1 MSTAND
7 NVDLTQQVS
16 TAEVA
21 ATKLRLIKGY
31 ITQYEDGLI
40 TLHEMA
46 GAIISKAY
54 DLGEQCF
61 DQGCDGLPP
70 NDILPPIAAGKD
82 PLPEGFF

>member
-7 NVDLTQQVS
+7 NVDLTKRVS

-21 ATKLRLIKGY
+21 AAKLSCIKGY
-31 ITQYEDGLI
+31 IRQYEDGLI

-46 GAIISKAY
+46 GSIIPKAF
-54 DLGEQCF
+54 DLGEQCL

-70 NDILPPIAAGKD
+70 NDILPTS
-82 PLPEGFF
+82 F